1 MSRRLRFISL
11 AVALITIIACGT
23 AFAAE
28 KKIMIRFGHGE
39 PDVGMWETPMP
50 TVLTTVFKNQVE
62 RNSNGR
68 IEVSVFPSNQLG
80 DYASMLQQVQ
90 RNLLS
95 MAMINVGLYATYFP
109 DIQALDIPFL
119 FRSPLVA
126 NELLVIQEGSY
137 GKELSDRMAEK
148 TNLRVLTFFC
158 GAMRD
163 FSNSKREI
171 KTPDDMKGLRI
182 RVMQIPSHIKTV
194 EALGAS
200 ATPISYSELYTA
212 LQTGV
217 VDGQDNPPFVL
228 NTIRLYEVQKYV
240 TLDGHFANIHSL
252 CMSEKLFQSFSAED
266 KKIVLDAART
276 AMRAYTGVQYS
287 KEEIDLEEI
296 AKKMKV
302 TALTEEQFQMFRD
315 KAQPAVIDYLKSAI
329 NPEEVDRVLKAV
341 NALENK

>member
-1 MSRRLRFISL
+1 MSKRFRFVSL
-11 AVALITIIACGT
+11 VVMAFVVLACGT
-23 AFAAE
+23 AFAAD
-28 KKIMIRFGHGE
+28 KKITIRLGHGE

-68 IEVSVFPSNQLG
+68 IEVQVFPNSQLG

-90 RNLLS
+90 RNLLTCS
-95 MAMINVGLYATYFP
+95 LANVGIYATYYP
-109 DIQALDIPFL
+109 DIQALDIPYL
-119 FRSPLVA
+119 FRSPTMA
-126 NELLVIQEGSY
+126 NDLLEIRAGSY
-137 GKELSDRMAEK
+137 AQELTDRIAEK
-148 TNLRVLTFFC
+148 TNLRILTFFV

-171 KTPDDMKGLRI
+171 KTPEDMKGLRI

-194 EALGAS
+194 EALGAA

-217 VDGQDNPPFVL
+217 VDGQENAPFVL
-228 NTIRLYEVQKYV
+228 NTIRLYEVQKFL
-240 TLDGHFANIHSL
+240 TLDNHFANINSI
-252 CMSEKLFQSFSAED
+252 CMSEKFFKSLSAED
-266 KKIVLDAART
+266 QKIVRDAART
-276 AMRAYTGVQYS
+276 AMRAYTGTQYA

-302 TALTEEQFQMFRD
+302 TALTEEQFRMFRD
-315 KAQPAVIDYLKSAI
+315 TAQPPIIEYLKSTI
-329 NPEEVDRVLKAV
+329 NPEEVDRILNAVKAM
-341 NALENK
+341 EGK

>member
-1 MSRRLRFISL
+1 MSRRFRFASL
-11 AVALITIIACGT
+11 VVTALVALACGT

-28 KKIMIRFGHGE
+28 NAEKKIIIRFGHGE

-50 TVLTTVFKNQVE
+50 TVLTTIFKNQVE

-68 IEVSVFPSNQLG
+68 IEVKVFPNNQLG
-80 DYASMLQQVQ
+80 DYASMLQQIE

-119 FRSPLVA
+119 FRNPRQA
-126 NELLVIQEGSY
+126 NEMLVIKEGSY
-137 GKELSDRMAEK
+137 GKELSDRMAAK

-228 NTIRLYEVQKYV
+228 NTIRLYEVQKFL
-240 TLDGHFANIHSL
+240 TLDHHFANIHSL
-252 CMSEKLFQSFSAED
+252 CMSEKFFKSLSPED
-266 KKIVLDAART
+266 QAIVLDAANM
-276 AMRAYTGVQYS
+276 AMRSYTGVQYA
-287 KEEIDLEEI
+287 KEELDIENLAD
-296 AKKMKV
+296 KMKI
-302 TALTEEQFQMFRD
+302 TPLNEEQF
-315 KAQPAVIDYLKSAI
+315 L
-329 NPEEVDRVLKAV
+329 
-341 NALENK
+341 